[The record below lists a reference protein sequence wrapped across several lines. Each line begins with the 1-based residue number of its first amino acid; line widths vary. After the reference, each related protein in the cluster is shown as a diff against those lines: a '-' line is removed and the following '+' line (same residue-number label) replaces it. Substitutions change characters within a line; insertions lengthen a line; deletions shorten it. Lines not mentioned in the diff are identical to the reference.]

1 MTPAPGVMIVAVLS
15 LGYLCSSDIFAL
27 INYVGFATW
36 ISIGQALL
44 SLAQIRPDTLLSLVE
59 IFHSVPTATLLR
71 HKEAARLSKGLGM
84 GHFLSIPGSLLHRID
99 LDAIKIMKIFE
110 IFI

>member
-36 ISIGQALL
+36 ISIGR
-44 SLAQIRPDTLLSLVE
+44 S
-59 IFHSVPTATLLR
+59 
-71 HKEAARLSKGLGM
+71 
-84 GHFLSIPGSLLHRID
+84 GSEKYF
-99 LDAIKIMKIFE
+99 ANQ
-110 IFI
+110 